1 MGSRIGRT
9 MAGVGLAAALAA
21 GLAPAATAAEVMIGP
36 FAVQVPDFA
45 PIPVPVPLGSE
56 AAPLP
61 LLPYPLEWDRPAAP
75 PPPPFDPFSGR
86 TLALDCG
93 GNPERMPSTII
104 IFCGDGTGQ
113 FQNIRWTRWQDDR
126 AEGTA
131 DKVWVEC
138 VPACYNG
145 IRRSKP
151 ARIVLHDVRRTSAGP
166 AFAKLTSHDDLGART
181 TAMSSFQF
189 EPGDQIIFP

>member
-1 MGSRIGRT
+1 MKHLRLR
-9 MAGVGLAAALAA
+9 GLAGATLALVLSA
-21 GLAPAATAAEVMIGP
+21 GLAPTATAAEVGIGP
-36 FAVQVPDFA
+36 FVVQVPDLA
-45 PIPVPVPLGSE
+45 PVHVPVPPGSE

-61 LLPYPLEWDRPAAP
+61 PLPYPFQWVRPA
-75 PPPPFDPFSGR
+75 PPFDPFGGR

-93 GNPERMPSTII
+93 GNPERMPSRII
-104 IFCGDGTGQ
+104 IICGDGTGQ
-113 FQNIRWTRWQDDR
+113 FQNIRWTSWLDGT

-131 DKVWVEC
+131 EKVWVEC

-151 ARIVLHDVRRTSAGP
+151 ARIVLHDVRYTPAGP
-166 AFAKLTSHDDLGART
+166 AYAKLTSHDDRGART
-181 TAMSSFQF
+181 TAMSSFPF